1 MEMLFSSYQ
10 FTPYS
15 LVMAVVT
22 AIELVIVFFTWRRR
36 ATTGARYLMW
46 LFVAMAESSCAY
58 IFLYAS
64 SSPSVLSLWYQIAN
78 LGFAVA
84 GPLYLLFGL
93 EYTQMGQH
101 INGRLLLLLAI
112 LPAVTVLLTWTN
124 PLHHL
129 IFSAFSLNPINGLGV
144 LEGSGAWSIVQLGY
158 TYLCVLITTFLL
170 LRAMTRFPPFFRAQ
184 AGIIAAAAVPP
195 VFGSLVELFNNP
207 MPGFDWHVL
216 GYGLSGIL
224 LAVVIRRQYM
234 FNLVPLA
241 RAQIIDS
248 MADGVVVLDTAD
260 LIVDINLSA
269 RHLLKFIGGA
279 LIGQPARKV
288 LPIWPEIERGQ
299 DAVITIP
306 DATTTS
312 KAPLAVRHIDTHVT
326 PLLDQ
331 HKRVIGRMFILRDVT
346 LIQQQK
352 AEIQA
357 LQDRLRAEAI
367 HDELTGL
374 YNRHYFGE
382 ALALGLAQARR
393 DNLPFSLVILD
404 VDHFKEIN
412 EARGDAAGDLLL
424 QQAANLLTRS
434 TRGGDVICRYGGD
447 EFALLLPNTSL
458 EDAFSCAERWRHG
471 MEKLGA
477 LDGTQG
483 ALFQF
488 TVSLGMAGYPNCEGS
503 MDELLAVA
511 DQALYTAKK
520 SGRNRT
526 VLWRQAPV
534 NPSDAPTP

>member
-1 MEMLFSSYQ
+1 MESCKLIYLFEIAY
-10 FTPYS
+10 
-15 LVMAVVT
+15 T
-22 AIELVIVFFTWRRR
+22 AFGIARIEPFIKSCIAFRCNLPTVIVCPIETY
-36 ATTGARYLMW
+36 TSARVDDSRYMSEHALD
-46 LFVAMAESSCAY
+46 FRPRNYVHR
-58 IFLYAS
+58 
-64 SSPSVLSLWYQIAN
+64 V
-78 LGFAVA
+78 
-84 GPLYLLFGL
+84 
-93 EYTQMGQH
+93 
-101 INGRLLLLLAI
+101 
-112 LPAVTVLLTWTN
+112 
-124 PLHHL
+124 
-129 IFSAFSLNPINGLGV
+129 GV
-144 LEGSGAWSIVQLGY
+144 ENCVYGSN
-158 TYLCVLITTFLL
+158 
-170 LRAMTRFPPFFRAQ
+170 RP
-184 AGIIAAAAVPP
+184 
-195 VFGSLVELFNNP
+195 
-207 MPGFDWHVL
+207 
-216 GYGLSGIL
+216 
-224 LAVVIRRQYM
+224 
-234 FNLVPLA
+234 
-241 RAQIIDS
+241 
-248 MADGVVVLDTAD
+248 D